1 MSISFRAVLFTGALL
16 LTTASGAFAQGPDW
30 RPPSRQMPPMPTH
43 ADLGGDWLSSRSNW
57 FQGLD
62 NVAGVAASGL
72 RAAGEPTSGTGAI
85 QIARFMHGPI
95 PAVIWSDRNGDARA
109 DMIEIYRS
117 GGVIVQLID
126 VDYDGAANV
135 LRVYDASGAL
145 LREEKM

>member
-1 MSISFRAVLFTGALL
+1 MPRSFRVVLFAFALL
-16 LTTASGAFAQGPDW
+16 LASASSVLAQGTDW
-30 RPPSRQMPPMPTH
+30 RPPSRQMPPMPTR
-43 ADLGGDWLSSRSNW
+43 ADLGGDWLSPRGDW

-62 NVAGVAASGL
+62 RVAGVAASGL
-72 RAAGEPTSGTGAI
+72 RAAGEPTGGSGAI
-85 QIARFMHGPI
+85 QIARFMNGPI
-95 PAVIWSDRNGDARA
+95 PAVVWSDRNGDSRA

-145 LREEKM
+145 LREERM